1 VAKAS
6 PPRAT
11 PANTL
16 CVVLA
21 GGQGRRMDGADKGLQ
36 IYQGRPLIDHM
47 LERLRGQSWGPALH
61 IGISANRH
69 LDTYATKG
77 YPVWTD
83 AQTGYEGPL
92 QGLLSAL
99 QQART
104 GPAALHYLLIV
115 PCDTPHLPLDLAQRL
130 SEGLDATHTH
140 VAAARA
146 GGRTHPL
153 ACLLSIG
160 LMPALQHYLGSGQRK
175 VQTWMEA
182 CGVQWVDFDGPG
194 DAPGAFG
201 NFNTQAD
208 LQAGPGG

>member
-1 VAKAS
+1 MAEAA

-21 GGQGRRMDGADKGLQ
+21 GGQGRRMNGADKGLQ
-36 IYQGRPLIDHM
+36 AYQGRPLIDHA
-47 LERLRGQSWGPALH
+47 LERLCSQSWGPAPH

-69 LDTYATKG
+69 LDLYATKG
-77 YPVWTD
+77 YPVWAD
-83 AQTGYEGPL
+83 AQAGYEGPL
-92 QGLLSAL
+92 HGMRSAL
-99 QQART
+99 EQAHT
-104 GPAALHYLLIV
+104 WPVELHYLLIV

-130 SEGLDATHTH
+130 SAGLEGSHAC

-160 LMPALQHYLGSGQRK
+160 LMPGLQHYLDSGQRK

-194 DAPGAFG
+194 DTPDAFG
-201 NFNTQAD
+201 NFNTRAD
-208 LQAGPGG
+208 LLAGPGS